1 MRDALEQIKNTAIEK
16 LEACGDLKALDELKV
31 KYLGK
36 KGELTAILKQMGK
49 LSPEE
54 RPVIGQLAN
63 EVRAKIEE
71 EVSRRI
77 AQLKEKQLAAQLA
90 AENDRLTSENAKLS
104 AKCGE
109 YDATREKIAEME
121 LSAYRRAKQIEEDA
135 KVELQKLRRK
145 SMETIEQVRRQ
156 LDATKENYRTVL
168 ARNQQESAEL
178 ARKAGEVLGEID
190 KISASLGKKDG
201 EAPHP
206 EPDKTKN
213 GLREVLNNLRPKT
226 EE

>member
-1 MRDALEQIKNTAIEK
+1 MVYATVEDVEAGFRTLSDDEKMLCSALLAEAGIVIDAYSQDA
-16 LEACGDLKALDELKV
+16 
-31 KYLGK
+31 
-36 KGELTAILKQMGK
+36 
-49 LSPEE
+49 PFE
-54 RPVIGQLAN
+54 R
-63 EVRAKIEE
+63 
-71 EVSRRI
+71 
-77 AQLKEKQLAAQLA
+77 KQLVSC
-90 AENDRLTSENAKLS
+90 R
-104 AKCGE
+104 
-109 YDATREKIAEME
+109 M
-121 LSAYRRAKQIEEDA
+121 
-135 KVELQKLRRK
+135 
-145 SMETIEQVRRQ
+145 VRRQ